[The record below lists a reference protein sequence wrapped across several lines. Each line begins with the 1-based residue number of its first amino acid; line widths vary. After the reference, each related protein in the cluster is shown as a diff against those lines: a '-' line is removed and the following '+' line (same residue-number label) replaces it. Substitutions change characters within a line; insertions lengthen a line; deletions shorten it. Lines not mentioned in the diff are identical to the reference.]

1 MPAAPPAAARRAVA
15 RRGHAHLLAGGG
27 YLGDAIVHYGLGN
40 LVVAVARGP
49 ATTSGVLMVT
59 IAPDDRTSIAW
70 RPAVLRDGVASAV
83 NGSGASSA
91 TRAWED
97 LRGCTDLQPSHG
109 TDGSRI

>member
-1 MPAAPPAAARRAVA
+1 
-15 RRGHAHLLAGGG
+15 
-27 YLGDAIVHYGLGN
+27 
-40 LVVAVARGP
+40 VVAVARGP

-83 NGSGASSA
+83 DGSGASSA
-91 TRAWED
+91 THAWED

-109 TDGSRI
+109 NRRIQDLITRPAAVGRPQSSKPSSNGA